1 MRRAFF
7 LTKIMYYTN
16 ETVVY
21 HNRRWEKAK
30 DASAGMYNQT
40 MHYGNGVFEGIRSYK
55 TEDGVKIF
63 KAKEHFQRLLASA
76 EKMHI
81 KVDFNVQELV
91 DLAYELLKKNN
102 LEDAYLRPLFYLG
115 ENMTL
120 EPVEDVGFFMC
131 AWEWENY
138 LGSKLLTT
146 TLSPFTR
153 PHPKSCHIDAKT
165 VGHYTNSILASTE
178 AKQRGFDEAL
188 LLDVNG
194 YLAEAPGANL
204 FFEKDGVLCTPSL
217 GHILPGITR
226 QTILELARE
235 LKLHVQE
242 GQFKVL
248 DLKSADSAFFV
259 GTAAEVVG
267 LKSLDEYEFPLNWE
281 NSLGYDLSH
290 MYKQRVS
297 KREYKHFEF
306 V

>member
-1 MRRAFF
+1 
-7 LTKIMYYTN
+7 MYYKN
-16 ETVVY
+16 ETVVF
-21 HNRRWEKAK
+21 HNGKWERAK
-30 DASAGMYNQT
+30 DATAGMYNQT

-76 EKMHI
+76 KKMHI
-81 KVDFNVQELV
+81 KVNYTVQELV
-91 DLAYELLKKNN
+91 DLAYEVLERNG

-120 EPVEDVGFFMC
+120 EPVDDVNFFMC

-138 LGSKLLTT
+138 LGTKLLRTT
-146 TLSPFTR
+146 ISPFTR
-153 PHPKSCHIDAKT
+153 PHPRSCHIDAKT
-165 VGHYTNSILASTE
+165 VGHYTNSILASTD
-178 AKQRGFDEAL
+178 AKKRGFDEAL

-204 FFEKDGVLCTPSL
+204 FFEKGGVLCTPAL

-226 QTILELARE
+226 QTILELAAE
-235 LKLHVQE
+235 LELTVEQRH
-242 GQFKVL
+242 FKVS
-248 DLKSADSAFFV
+248 DLKTADSAFFV

-267 LKSLDEYEFPLNWE
+267 LKSLDQYEFPLSWE
-281 NSLGYDLSH
+281 NSLGHDLSH
-290 MYKQRVS
+290 MYKQRAS
-297 KREYKHFEF
+297 KREYKQFEL